1 MMLVH
6 HQMMKNDIEGIVMM
20 VGVVYVDNKDV
31 QNACVDERMLKSYI
45 HTVVPTRARV
55 ICSVFQS

>member
-20 VGVVYVDNKDV
+20 VGVVYVDKDV
-31 QNACVDERMLKSYI
+31 QYACVDERMLKSYI
-45 HTVVPTRARV
+45 LSYCTREEE
-55 ICSVFQS
+55 